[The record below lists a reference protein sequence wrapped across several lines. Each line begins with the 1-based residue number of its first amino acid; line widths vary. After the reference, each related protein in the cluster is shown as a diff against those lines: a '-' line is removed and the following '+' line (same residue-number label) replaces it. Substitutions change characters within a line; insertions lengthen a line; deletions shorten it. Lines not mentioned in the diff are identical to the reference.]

1 MIKFAAMLSRMT
13 NTVFMCPFDMKG
25 VAISQ
30 MQKTSSA
37 LSTVLFEIGVLS
49 FLGLWGTISALTYV
63 YVFVTVLN

>member
-1 MIKFAAMLSRMT
+1 
-13 NTVFMCPFDMKG
+13 MCPFDMKG